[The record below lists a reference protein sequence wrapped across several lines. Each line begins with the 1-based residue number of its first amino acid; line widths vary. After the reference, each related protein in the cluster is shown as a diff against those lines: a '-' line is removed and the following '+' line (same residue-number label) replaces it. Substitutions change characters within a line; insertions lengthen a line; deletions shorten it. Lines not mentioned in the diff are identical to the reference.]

1 MAQPS
6 AVSISKVTRVQKI
19 AATMKLVFMNAV
31 SIPEIKYQSDW
42 LESVAAIVCLDVE
55 IIVRARQSDR
65 SKKIFLHRQ
74 SAGKAYLWGFG
85 KGVDFG
91 SIKKDLQKSPAG
103 LGFY

>member
-42 LESVAAIVCLDVE
+42 LESVVAIVCRDVG
-55 IIVRARQSDR
+55 IILRAGQSDR
-65 SKKIFLHRQ
+65 SKKFFLHRQ
-74 SAGKAYLWGFG
+74 CAGKVCL
-85 KGVDFG
+85 
-91 SIKKDLQKSPAG
+91 
-103 LGFY
+103 